1 MAAKKHFT
9 GPEMSAL
16 SGPLTA
22 AQTALAQASFF
33 IAARVSNAAW
43 ALFEQLRTHPDIFEE
58 LGRRRDLLDAME
70 KLGAAL
76 TAYSPGNWPPPPTF
90 KTYAAQRLEELY
102 AEAEQA
108 PTREAVL
115 EVLYQAIGREYE

>member
-1 MAAKKHFT
+1 MSKTKKHFT

-22 AQTALAQASFF
+22 AQTALATASFF
-33 IAARVSNAAW
+33 IAARVANAAW
-43 ALFEQLRTHPDIFEE
+43 SFVEALQAQPPNVHRSTEAM
-58 LGRRRDLLDAME
+58 DAL
-70 KLGAAL
+70 KAAL
-76 TAYSPGNWPPPPTF
+76 HDYSPGNWPPPATF

-115 EVLYQAIGREYE
+115 EVLYQAISKEYDP